1 MFARSLAR
9 ALARPL
15 GPAAPLQLRRLHA
28 SARLRATTKDSPTPE
43 ELMANPKM
51 RDLFTKVSKHPAVL
65 EAIAGLGEILQRH
78 GIGESPAVSSMSLPA
93 NISDAHSGQRPGMV
107 QMAKVLV
114 DKDFREASQKLKD
127 EMDKAGIDTQ
137 EFATLAG
144 LGKE

>member
-78 GIGESPAVSSMSLPA
+78 GI
-93 NISDAHSGQRPGMV
+93 DAHSGQRPGMV